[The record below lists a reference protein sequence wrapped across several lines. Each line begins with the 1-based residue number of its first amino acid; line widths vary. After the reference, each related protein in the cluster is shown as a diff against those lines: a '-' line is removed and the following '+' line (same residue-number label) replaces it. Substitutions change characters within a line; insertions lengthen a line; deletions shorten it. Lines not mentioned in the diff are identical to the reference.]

1 MLTLTRRFAVVLG
14 IVLGLALGCSRTP
27 ERGVPAPA
35 RGPLILLAV
44 DGMEWSVATPLLN
57 EGRLPNL
64 ASLMARG
71 SFGYLATMTPTYSP
85 VVWTT
90 IATGKSPDAH
100 GIKHFVYTD
109 GGTTRYYSSGHRAT
123 KAVWNILSDYGLTV
137 HVLGW
142 WMTFPAEAIN
152 GLMVAQTN
160 TTGVLEDPKRA
171 MWKGSLL
178 RGVEG
183 QVSPPARQTEVMD
196 VLDAAEAG
204 FDSLTRSIFDGAV
217 QAPKTPFTQL
227 MWDQSRWAFRADA
240 VYARMAERLL
250 EEREPFDLLTFYL
263 GGPDVA
269 SHRFWRYAHPKDFF
283 HPPSPEETA
292 AFGHVIDDYYVY
304 LDRVLGDVL
313 RLAPG
318 NATVMIVSDHGFH
331 TVNPKQEFKVE
342 DSPENWNSGNHLDE
356 PPGVF
361 IAAGPMIRDAAPG
374 DSLSLPLSTSAL
386 PKIGSVYDVL
396 PTLLAIKDVPIGRDM
411 RGQVLTEVVDAA
423 WLERF
428 PVRYV
433 KTHDDKAFEAA
444 RRERM
449 REAADQAERLEQLKS
464 LGYIQ

>member
-1 MLTLTRRFAVVLG
+1 MLTASPRSVIALCAAFGVA
-14 IVLGLALGCSRTP
+14 LACSRTP
-27 ERGVPAPA
+27 ERTVPAPA

-57 EGRLPNL
+57 AGRLPNL

-71 SFGYLATMTPTYSP
+71 SFGYLETMSPTYSP

-90 IATGKSPDAH
+90 IATGKPPGEH
-100 GIKHFVYTD
+100 GIKHFVYTE
-109 GGTTRYYSSGHRAT
+109 GGATRYYSSGHRAT

-160 TTGVLEDPKRA
+160 TTGVLDDPKRA
-171 MWKGSLL
+171 LWKGSLL

-183 QVSPPARQTEVMD
+183 QVSPVARQTEVMD
-196 VLDAAEAG
+196 ILDAAEAG
-204 FDSLTRSIFDGAV
+204 FDSLARSIFDGAID
-217 QAPKTPFTQL
+217 APKTPFTKL

-240 VYARMAERLL
+240 VYTQVAERLL
-250 EEREPFDLLTFYL
+250 EERQPFDLLTFYL

-283 HPPSPEETA
+283 FPPSPEEVA
-292 AFGHVIDDYYVY
+292 AFGHVIDDYYVH

-318 NATVMIVSDHGFH
+318 NATIMIVSDHGFH

-342 DSPENWNSGNHLDE
+342 NAPENWNSGNHLDE

-361 IAAGPMIRDAAPG
+361 IAAGPMIRDATPG
-374 DSLSLPLSTSAL
+374 DSLSLPFSAGVL
-386 PKIGSVYDVL
+386 GAVGSVYDVL
-396 PTLLAIKDVPIGRDM
+396 PTLLAIKDVPVGRDM
-411 RGQVLTEVVDAA
+411 RGKVLTDVVDAA

-428 PVRYV
+428 PVRHV
-433 KTHDDKAFEAA
+433 KTHDDQAFETA
-444 RRERM
+444 RRARIK
-449 REAADQAERLEQLKS
+449 EAADQAERLEQLKS